1 MCKSSVAFRSF
12 AAGLLS
18 VALTMLTACSSGELP
33 QTSQTPAPA
42 SIDAP
47 KEADLEARAQ
57 ELAQREAAL
66 TAKEQEQEN
75 ARQQAAAQ
83 AAAQAAQREREAKA
97 KKAAQARRSSNNS
110 TAVVANSTPAT
121 AAPVRVR
128 EPVEVP
134 AGTQLAA
141 ALSSNLSTKTSKVGD
156 AFEARLT
163 SDLMIDGERLAPA
176 GSRVTGTVTDV
187 VSGSNSIGA
196 LPRLSL
202 KFDNLEILDGQ
213 RIAIRGEFTQQGQS
227 EKGRDA
233 AKILGGAA
241 AGAIIGHQVK
251 HNDTGTVVGGLL
263 GGAAGAVVAKKTGT
277 EVELPDG
284 ATVTI
289 TLADSFKLARN

>member
-83 AAAQAAQREREAKA
+83 AAQREREAKA

-121 AAPVRVR
+121 AAPVHVR

-202 KFDNLEILDGQ
+202 KFDSLEILDGQ
-213 RIAIRGEFTQQGQS
+213 RIAISGEFTQQGQS

-277 EVELPDG
+277 EVELSDG